1 MKKKFFILFTGLIFT
16 LNAFS
21 ATFADAKKAK
31 KVNKPA
37 KTASSQTNQLMSALP
52 ASDAVMTL
60 DIKRL
65 MTDALPKVLATKPQM
80 VTEINAKIDEIKG
93 KIGIDLREFEQIAAG
108 VSYKKISATESD
120 FDPVIYARGKFNAGA
135 FLGIAKLASKG
146 KYREEKVGDKTV
158 YVFQVTEIAQQNTPQ
173 NTNPAQKNILD
184 RFLDNLSKEVAL
196 TNYDNN
202 TLAIGSLARV
212 KESLSSGA
220 RISPELLSLANRKPT
235 AIMSFGANVPAGMS
249 QFINLDID
257 ELGKNLDS
265 IRQIYG
271 TFDFAAGN
279 AVLSATARTTNA
291 NEAQNLE
298 EMISGLQ
305 MIGKSLLAGSKGA
318 DKQVYAGLVEKAVI
332 SRKAN
337 EVMLDLQIPQTDVD
351 ALVGVLIK

>member
-1 MKKKFFILFTGLIFT
+1 MKKKFFILFTALIFT
-16 LNAFS
+16 LNAFGT
-21 ATFADAKKAK
+21 TFADTKEAKKLNNAT
-31 KVNKPA
+31 
-37 KTASSQTNQLMSALP
+37 KTAPTQTTQLMSALP

-80 VTEINAKIDEIKG
+80 VTQINAKIDEIKG

-108 VSYKKISATESD
+108 VSYKKISATETD

-146 KYREEKVGDKTV
+146 KYREEKVGDKTI
-158 YVFQVTEIAQQNTPQ
+158 YVFQVTEIAQQNAPQ
-173 NTNPAQKNILD
+173 NTNPAQKSIID
-184 RFLDNLSKEVAL
+184 RFLDNLSKEIAL

-220 RISPELLSLANRKPT
+220 RVSPELLSLANRKRT

-265 IRQIYG
+265 IRQLYG

-291 NEAQNLE
+291 NEAQSLE

-318 DKQVYAGLVEKAVI
+318 DKQIYAGLVEKAVI

-337 EVMLDLQIPQTDVD
+337 EVMLDLQIPQADVD

>member
-1 MKKKFFILFTGLIFT
+1 MKKKVFILFTALIFT

-21 ATFADAKKAK
+21 ATFADTKKAK
-31 KVNKPA
+31 KVNKTA
-37 KTASSQTNQLMSALP
+37 KTAPSQTNQLMSALP

-65 MTDALPKVLATKPQM
+65 MADALPKVLATKPQM
-80 VTEINAKIDEIKG
+80 VTQINAKIDEIKG

-108 VSYKKISATESD
+108 VSYKKISATETD

-173 NTNPAQKNILD
+173 NTNPAQKNMLD

-212 KESLSSGA
+212 KESLSSSP
-220 RISPELLSLANRKPT
+220 RVSPELLSLANRKPT

-265 IRQIYG
+265 IRQLYG

-291 NEAQNLE
+291 DQAQSLE

-337 EVMLDLQIPQTDVD
+337 EVMLDLQVPQPDVD